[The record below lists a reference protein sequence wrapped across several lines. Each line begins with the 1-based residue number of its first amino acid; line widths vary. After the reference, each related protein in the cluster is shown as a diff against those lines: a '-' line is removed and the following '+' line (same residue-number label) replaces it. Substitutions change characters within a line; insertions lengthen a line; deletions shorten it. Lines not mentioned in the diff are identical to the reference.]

1 MSYGRARQTPGAVAG
16 GSSSEVVVA
25 AGVDG
30 EAPVVPV
37 DGLGA
42 VVGTEVPGGLVEAVD
57 GAVAG
62 ARDPLVVLL
71 ALAVV
76 EGLEAGAPWVV
87 LTWSN

>member
-1 MSYGRARQTPGAVAG
+1 VAG
-16 GSSSEVVVA
+16 GSSAEVVVA
-25 AGVDG
+25 ADVTG
-30 EAPVVPV
+30 EASVVPV

-42 VVGTEVPGGLVEAVD
+42 VEGTGVPGGAVEAVE

-62 ARDPLVVLL
+62 ASVPLVALL

-76 EGLEAGAPWVV
+76 EELEAGAPWVV